1 MRPLNYEPNGSLLII
16 YNEGLTFD
24 QQEKFSNENFFQ
36 FEKDKGFTY
45 ESGVCSLTG
54 ASDLNGR
61 RVEKIFFCDYAT
73 QQQKDKLKETLKS
86 SPIVYRFFENTR
98 TEDAENLLN
107 EK

>member
-1 MRPLNYEPNGSLLII
+1 MTGLGDVNGH
-16 YNEGLTFD
+16 
-24 QQEKFSNENFFQ
+24 
-36 FEKDKGFTY
+36 
-45 ESGVCSLTG
+45 
-54 ASDLNGR
+54 

-73 QQQKDKLKETLKS
+73 QQQKDKLKETLKF